1 MTINLLIKR
10 NTQLSMMQSATI
22 SLNEKQ
28 KTQGAPP
35 PPPPHSGLYRE
46 ATLEMG
52 AFFKLAVYGVLKSR
66 KIVILVYERA
76 SKFAAKRKRWQ
87 LKLSIC

>member
-10 NTQLSMMQSATI
+10 NTQLSLMQSAAI

-28 KTQGAPP
+28 KTQGA

-52 AFFKLAVYGVLKSR
+52 AFFKLAVYGVLKS
-66 KIVILVYERA
+66 KENCH
-76 SKFAAKRKRWQ
+76 F
-87 LKLSIC
+87 SI

>member
-1 MTINLLIKR
+1 
-10 NTQLSMMQSATI
+10 MQSAAI

-28 KTQGAPP
+28 KTQGA

-52 AFFKLAVYGVLKSR
+52 AFFKLAVYGVLKSKENCHFSIWKGQ
-66 KIVILVYERA
+66 KIRCKVKEM
-76 SKFAAKRKRWQ
+76 AAKAKYM
-87 LKLSIC
+87 LSIPNCDRNNNTK